1 MQPHLSAEP
10 QDRLVIFSCCVA
22 ELSVPQQRNLPKAG
36 DALEQL
42 VALRVHRP
50 AQLGVLLLDLQH
62 LVTGLLTQLCTR
74 MGNKRTVSVD
84 RVLDRASVHAP

>member
-1 MQPHLSAEP
+1 MQPHLSAEA

-22 ELSVPQQRNLPKAG
+22 KLPMPQQRNLPKAG

-50 AQLGVLLLDLQH
+50 AQLGILLLDLQH
-62 LVTGLLTQLCTR
+62 LVAGLLTQL
-74 MGNKRTVSVD
+74 RTHARAWATSAQSVWTGSSP
-84 RVLDRASVHAP
+84 ASS